1 MWAFAPCQ
9 PATSSSGCHPTASGT
24 VGAIFSSCGLTR
36 WTSNELIW
44 SAMIVILNGPLGVG
58 KTEVA
63 WKLIEKFERA
73 VMLDGDY
80 LGAVHPFEIRDE
92 QRVAYLYDAA
102 LKYDLADRY

>member
-1 MWAFAPCQ
+1 
-9 PATSSSGCHPTASGT
+9 
-24 VGAIFSSCGLTR
+24 
-36 WTSNELIW
+36 
-44 SAMIVILNGPLGVG
+44 MIVILNGPLGVG

-63 WKLIEKFERA
+63 WKIIEKFERA

-102 LKYDLADRY
+102 LKYDLADRYRTDRVQYTESKTDFVRRVLAMGRVTM